1 MNINVRQMHFGW
13 IRFGGRRVQAVRRY
27 VCVEIPLRFR
37 KRCISK
43 SDIVRQT
50 RIEQQSAAIGRYKPT
65 EKNGALVTKPVQ
77 V

>member
-1 MNINVRQMHFGW
+1 MHFGW

-27 VCVEIPLRFR
+27 VCVDILLRFR
-37 KRCISK
+37 KRCIPK
-43 SDIVRQT
+43 CDIVRQT
-50 RIEQQSAAIGRYKPT
+50 RIEEQSAAIGRYKPT